1 MKTIKELL
9 KEQRENGEI
18 SEDEYHQRLGIISR
32 GNDSV
37 NEPYQSTPH
46 VAEDQPPD
54 TSPEANPPPDD
65 SDSRHDE
72 GKPQRGKRADIWVI
86 AGVSLSI
93 FLLFAF
99 VGYHNENVDASHSG
113 SNSSTDIRPIEPDP
127 EPPSYFNSNRFRNP
141 FIMEDIYNRQDR
153 AYQQSRDS
161 RLINALYASH
171 LSNRMINRCGW
182 ELSAFA
188 GIAKGTLD
196 TLMIIAVTLKT
207 IEVAVDTSQSNMAWL
222 QEINDLDMVRRYA
235 YQDLDRFLN
244 DHGGCSNSPVYHL
257 QDGLNWYFVR
267 VAPNLAKE

>member
-9 KEQRENGEI
+9 REQWENGEI
-18 SEDEYHQRLGIISR
+18 SEEEYHRKLAIITR
-32 GNDSV
+32 GKDSI
-37 NEPYQSTPH
+37 NEPHQSATRS
-46 VAEDQPPD
+46 AEEQSPPRPQEG
-54 TSPEANPPPDD
+54 SPQHGEIDRNQSEGRPP
-65 SDSRHDE
+65 S
-72 GKPQRGKRADIWVI
+72 KKRADIWII

-93 FLLFAF
+93 FLFFVF
-99 VGYHNENVDASHSG
+99 VGYQKENVEPTHAE
-113 SNSSTDIRPIEPDP
+113 SNGSTDIRPTEPEP
-127 EPPSYFNSNRFRNP
+127 EPPSYFNNNRFRNP

-182 ELSAFA
+182 EPSAFA
-188 GIAKGTLD
+188 GLAKGTLD
-196 TLMIIAVTLKT
+196 ALMIIAVTLKT
-207 IEVAVDTSQSNMAWL
+207 IEVALDNSQSNMAWL
-222 QEINDLDMVRRYA
+222 QEVNDLDMVRRYA

-244 DHGGCSNSPVYHL
+244 DHGGCTNSPVYHL